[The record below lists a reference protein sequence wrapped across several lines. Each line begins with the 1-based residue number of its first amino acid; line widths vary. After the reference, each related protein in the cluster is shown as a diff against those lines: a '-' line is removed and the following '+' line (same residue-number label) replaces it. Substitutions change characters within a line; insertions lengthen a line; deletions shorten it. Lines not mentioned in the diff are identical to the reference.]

1 MAVIETTKA
10 QLSTIPHI
18 VDELCLACRKCQA
31 REVCRSKAILQI
43 DRGEPP
49 FIDPN
54 RCYGCRACIPVCP
67 AGALVLNGTQA
78 ANPGR

>member
-10 QLSTIPHI
+10 QASTIPYI

-31 REVCRSKAILQI
+31 RDVCRTKAILQI

-49 FIDPN
+49 FIDAS
-54 RCYGCRACIPVCP
+54 RCYGCRACIPACP
-67 AGALVLNGTQA
+67 AGAIVVDGAGPTNSSA
-78 ANPGR
+78 

>member
-18 VDELCLACRKCQA
+18 VDDLCLACRKCQA

-43 DRGEPP
+43 DRGEAP

-67 AGALVLNGTQA
+67 AGAIVLDE
-78 ANPGR
+78 P

>member
-49 FIDPN
+49 FVDPN

-67 AGALVLNGTQA
+67 AGAIVLNGAEATS
-78 ANPGR
+78 PGT